1 MAPQPCCRHASSCH
15 LLCKYAQT
23 ISGAHGADACSYQE
37 HRLHLLVIS
46 AHLKGMVLQVGVDNI
61 REYMEQNS
69 AATEDFNRR
78 RLSLSTQVR
87 KAP

>member
-1 MAPQPCCRHASSCH
+1 M
-15 LLCKYAQT
+15 
-23 ISGAHGADACSYQE
+23 SGAHGADVCSYQE
-37 HRLHLLVIS
+37 HRLHLLVIQ
-46 AHLKGMVLQVGVDNI
+46 ALNLKGAVLQVGVDNI

-87 KAP
+87 RAP